1 MSAAKGF
8 ASAAAFKKAAVWG
21 TPVVAG
27 AGDGF
32 EFLSESLTPDAQF
45 IPDEQI
51 SGKATKLAG
60 DKGNEF
66 HSGDIELDAKYEGLE
81 VLLAMAMG
89 VAGVP
94 TQVASDNA
102 YLHVFKPA
110 DNKEGLFGT
119 LVFNKQVGVWEY
131 TTAKVGGFTLACAN
145 GERAK
150 LTFPMIPQGL
160 NINTGAGSNNNT
172 TVGNITLPT
181 NRDFLLFSQLKVRIN
196 DTSGGAL
203 GASDEVYISEFECT
217 LGNNYPTDD
226 VTTQYGYLIDEP
238 IQDGFT
244 EVSGALNFS
253 KYNNNS
259 GGNTALLTALL
270 SKTPKKMTLVWT
282 GRLAHG
288 TTNFRVTFFFPSV
301 QFSSGDANIGGPE
314 RIPLNLQFMAS
325 RTLTVPTGFPT
336 GYTDALT
343 IEMVNQRT
351 SNPLA

>member
-1 MSAAKGF
+1 MAAAKGF
-8 ASAAAFKKAAVWG
+8 ASVAAFKKATTWG
-21 TPVVAG
+21 TPVAAG
-27 AGDGF
+27 AGDGI
-32 EFLSESLTPDAQF
+32 EFASESLTPDAQF

-51 SGKATKLAG
+51 NGKATKLAG

-66 HSGDIELDAKYEGLE
+66 HSGDLEVDAKYQGVE

-89 VAGVP
+89 TAGVP
-94 TQVASDNA
+94 TQVLTDDA

-110 DNKEGLFGT
+110 DNKEGIFGT

-131 TTAKVGGFTLACAN
+131 TTAKVGGFTLGCTN

-150 LTFPMIPQGL
+150 LTFPIIPQGL
-160 NINTGAGSNNNT
+160 NINTGAGTNNNT
-172 TVGNITLPT
+172 TVANITLPT
-181 NRDFLLFSQLKVRIN
+181 NRDFLLFSQMKVRIN

-203 GASDEVYISEFECT
+203 AAADEVYVSEFECT
-217 LGNNYPTDD
+217 LNNNFPTDD

-244 EVSGALNFS
+244 ELSGSLNFS
-253 KYNNNS
+253 KYNNNN

-270 SKTPKKMTLVWT
+270 SKTPKKMSVVWT
-282 GRLAHG
+282 GRLASG
-288 TTNFRVTFFFPSV
+288 TTNFRMTMYFPSV

-314 RIPLNLQFMAS
+314 RIPLNLQWMAS
-325 RTLTVPTGFPT
+325 RVLTLPTGFPA

-343 IEMVNQRT
+343 IELVNQRN
-351 SNPLA
+351 SNPLV